1 MEKRRKEEWVGLRGV
16 GRRAATRAG
25 EQKRGRRIG
34 GGGSGGIE
42 REGEV

>member
-1 MEKRRKEEWVGLRGV
+1 MGGVEGCGEEGGGAR
-16 GRRAATRAG
+16 G
-25 EQKRGRRIG
+25 EQKGGRRVR

>member
-1 MEKRRKEEWVGLRGV
+1 MEGLRCGEE
-16 GRRAATRAG
+16 GGTREG
-25 EQKRGRRIG
+25 EEKGGRRIR